1 MANTTKNY
9 WYVLVCTEQGAKFV
23 TSTEYHTAEWDAT
36 KPPMEMSKSFAQDVA
51 NGLCLNFHCA
61 FAVCMNWEIDRQPY
75 YYERG
80 HFEWVNNEAPD
91 QTKS

>member
-1 MANTTKNY
+1 MSNTTKNH
-9 WYVLVCTEQGAKFV
+9 WYVIVCTTQGAKFV
-23 TSTEYHTAEWDAT
+23 TGTEYHTAEWDET

-75 YYERG
+75 RYENG
-80 HFEWVNNEAPD
+80 HFEWVENKDCEKTNN
-91 QTKS
+91 